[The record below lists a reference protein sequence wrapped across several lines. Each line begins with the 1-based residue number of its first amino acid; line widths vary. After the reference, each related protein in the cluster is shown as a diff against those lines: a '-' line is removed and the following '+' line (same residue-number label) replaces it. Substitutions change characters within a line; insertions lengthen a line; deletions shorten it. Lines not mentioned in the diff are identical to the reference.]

1 MQALKGITVD
11 AEHLA
16 LEVIDQV
23 GPGGNF
29 MTSEHTMQ
37 HLRSEY
43 FQSNGVTDRKTRE
56 QWEKDGAHDARER
69 ARQMVRKILD
79 EPEKSYIPEDVDRM
93 IRDRYEILL

>member
-1 MQALKGITVD
+1 VD

-29 MTSEHTMQ
+29 MTTEHTMQ
-37 HLRSEY
+37 HLRTEY
-43 FQSNGVTDRKTRE
+43 FQGNGVTDRTSRE
-56 QWEKDGAHDARER
+56 QWEKDGAQDARER
-69 ARQMVRKILD
+69 ARQMVRKILG
-79 EPEKSYIPEDVDRM
+79 EPEKSYIPEGVDRM